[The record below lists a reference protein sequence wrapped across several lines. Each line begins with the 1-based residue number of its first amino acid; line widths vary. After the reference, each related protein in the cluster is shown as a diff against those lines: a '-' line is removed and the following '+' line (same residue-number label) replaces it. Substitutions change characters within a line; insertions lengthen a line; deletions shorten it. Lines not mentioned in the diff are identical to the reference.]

1 MEKSFEKNREIMEM
15 GIGTR
20 VEIDFIDVLN
30 ENEGI
35 LVGNTGQGYV
45 RVLAECRQ
53 TDTYPPRP
61 FRVNAGAIHQYIYIG
76 DSKTKY
82 LSDIKAGDSIFVTDG
97 INDRQVIVGRVKIEK
112 REFIRILF
120 DSSIS
125 ATLQKADSIFIAG
138 ENGAVH
144 LMDINADSCIET
156 YTDIGFARHK
166 GELIDE
172 EIIEK

>member
-1 MEKSFEKNREIMEM
+1 MEKSFEKCQEIMEM

-20 VEIDFIDVLN
+20 VEIDFIDLLN

-35 LVGNTGQGYV
+35 LVGNTAQGYV
-45 RVLAECRQ
+45 RILAECRQ

-61 FRVNAGAIHQYIYIG
+61 FRVNAGAIHQYVYVG

-82 LSDIKAGDSIFVTDG
+82 LSDIKAGDSILVTDG
-97 INDRQVIVGRVKIEK
+97 INDRQVTVGRVKIEK
-112 REFIRILF
+112 REFVRILF

-125 ATLQKADSIFIAG
+125 ATLQKADSIFLAG
-138 ENGAVH
+138 KDVAVH
-144 LMDINADSCIET
+144 LMDINDNSYLET

-172 EIIEK
+172 EITEK

>member
-1 MEKSFEKNREIMEM
+1 MEKSFEKCKEIIEM

-20 VEIDFIDVLN
+20 VEIDFIDLLN
-30 ENEGI
+30 ENEGV
-35 LVGNTGQGYV
+35 LVGNTAQGYV
-45 RVLAECRQ
+45 RILAECRQ

-61 FRVNAGAIHQYIYIG
+61 FRVNVGAIHQYIYVG

-97 INDRQVIVGRVKIEK
+97 VNDRQVTVGRVKIEK

-125 ATLQKADSIFIAG
+125 ATLQKADSIYIAG
-138 ENGAVH
+138 ENDPIH
-144 LMDINADSCIET
+144 LKDIDVNSYVET
-156 YTDIGFARHK
+156 YTEIHFARHK

-172 EIIEK
+172 EISEK

>member
-1 MEKSFEKNREIMEM
+1 MEKSFEKCHEIMEM

-20 VEIDFIDVLN
+20 VEIDFIDLLN

-35 LVGNTGQGYV
+35 LVGNTAQGYV
-45 RVLAECRQ
+45 RILAECRH

-61 FRVNAGAIHQYIYIG
+61 FRVNAGAIHQYIYVG

-82 LSDIKAGDSIFVTDG
+82 LSDIKVGDSILVTDG
-97 INDRQVIVGRVKIEK
+97 INDRQVTVGRVKIEK

-125 ATLQKADSIFIAG
+125 ATLQKADSIFLAG
-138 ENGAVH
+138 KDAAVH
-144 LMDINADSCIET
+144 LMDINDNSYLET

-172 EIIEK
+172 EITEK